1 VAVEGNNG
9 SRGSP
14 VAVAARLVLE
24 VSSAGS
30 GNGRRRLPM
39 ARPSRW
45 GGGEGE
51 SGRRCRAISLTLA
64 RHRLE
69 DGARV
74 DGDSGNRG
82 CSRMASA
89 APSGGLQRVAA
100 MRGGEA
106 EVAASRRR
114 TTARR
119 GNQLRFG

>member
-1 VAVEGNNG
+1 
-9 SRGSP
+9 

-45 GGGEGE
+45 GGGRGEGE
-51 SGRRCRAISLTLA
+51 SGRRCRAMGLTLA